1 MLTRRPT
8 LDVCGI
14 TSRASSSA
22 LAVNPLRVNSIPV
35 TLPPGRA
42 SLAARPL
49 PMGSVSMADVIGTA
63 VVACLAASAEEVL
76 VVTMTSGLLDQ
87 FHR

>member
-1 MLTRRPT
+1 
-8 LDVCGI
+8 
-14 TSRASSSA
+14 
-22 LAVNPLRVNSIPV
+22 V